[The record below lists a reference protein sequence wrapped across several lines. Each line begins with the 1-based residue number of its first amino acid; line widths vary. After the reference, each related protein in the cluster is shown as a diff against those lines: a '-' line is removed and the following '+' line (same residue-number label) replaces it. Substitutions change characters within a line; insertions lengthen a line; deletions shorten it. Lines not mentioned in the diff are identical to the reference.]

1 MIPHIF
7 LKKERRKFRKSMRKN
22 LKKKKLRR
30 KMKMSLTPVMESQK
44 NTLFM
49 SMMQKPTYVSA
60 NLDSSH
66 S

>member
-1 MIPHIF
+1 
-7 LKKERRKFRKSMRKN
+7 MRKN

-30 KMKMSLTPVMESQK
+30 KMKMPLTPVMESQK